1 MSFRMSA
8 EDFKLLNKFIEKR
21 AKGSPLKFDFTPG
34 FDHKF
39 LVQVET
45 ELGETAIITFFTEE
59 MSKFPE
65 ITKTKRLGDEL

>member
-1 MSFRMSA
+1 MSFKMSA
-8 EDFKLLNKFIEKR
+8 EDFKLLNKFIEKK
-21 AKGSPLKFDFTPG
+21 AKGSSLKFDFNSG

-39 LVQVET
+39 LIQVET
-45 ELGETAIITFFTEE
+45 EAGETAIITFFSEE